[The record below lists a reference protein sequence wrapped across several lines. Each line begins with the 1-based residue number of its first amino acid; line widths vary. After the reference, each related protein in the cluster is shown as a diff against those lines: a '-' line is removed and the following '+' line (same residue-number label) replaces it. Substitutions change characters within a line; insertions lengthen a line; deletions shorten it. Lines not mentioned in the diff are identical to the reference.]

1 MIAGGSLT
9 ANMFALHIIDL
20 NNILASYDLMNCG
33 KALRVIFKL

>member
-9 ANMFALHIIDL
+9 TNILALPIIDL
-20 NNILASYDLMNCG
+20 NNILAFYDFMNCG